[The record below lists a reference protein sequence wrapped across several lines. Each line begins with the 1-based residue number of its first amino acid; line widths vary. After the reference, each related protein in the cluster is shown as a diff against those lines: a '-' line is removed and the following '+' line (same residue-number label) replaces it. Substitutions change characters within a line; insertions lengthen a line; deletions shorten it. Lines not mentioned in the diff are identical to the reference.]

1 MGVCTRNAKEHWNTS
16 RKAAV
21 FALVVLLMSLFKE
34 HLDFQEGSREANES
48 TFAIVELQG
57 FAMPSH
63 PFTKDCEIRTNADK
77 P

>member
-1 MGVCTRNAKEHWNTS
+1 
-16 RKAAV
+16 
-21 FALVVLLMSLFKE
+21 MSLFKE